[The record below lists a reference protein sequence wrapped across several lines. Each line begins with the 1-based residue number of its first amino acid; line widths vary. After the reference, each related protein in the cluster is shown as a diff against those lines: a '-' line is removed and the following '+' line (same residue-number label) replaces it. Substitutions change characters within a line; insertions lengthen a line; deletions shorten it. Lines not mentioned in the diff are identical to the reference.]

1 MVTLGRMN
9 GHHRSATP
17 PRGRDQVRAA
27 VLAATRDLVAER
39 GPDGFSVRDIAGRA
53 GVNHALVHRHFGTKA
68 DVLEQVLAVEAEA
81 VVTAVA
87 ESGLPTSGQ
96 APGEVV
102 ARLLDV
108 LAGRPTYWRAM
119 VHAVLDAPEAVTP
132 GTASTTE
139 LFSGLWS
146 GGEAGTAD
154 ATAAA
159 ASTVLGW
166 LLFGDFLA
174 ETTGA
179 DADDVRRR
187 VADQVS
193 ALFGTPGA

>member
-1 MVTLGRMN
+1 MN
-9 GHHRSATP
+9 AKTSSPDR
-17 PRGRDQVRAA
+17 PRGREQVRAA

-68 DVLEQVLAVEAEA
+68 GVLEQVLAAEAEA
-81 VVTAVA
+81 VVAAVV

-108 LAGRPTYWRAM
+108 LAARPTYWRAL
-119 VHAVLDAPEAVTP
+119 VQAVLDAPEAATP

-139 LFSGLWS
+139 LFSGLWR
-146 GGEAGTAD
+146 GGDAGSAD

-159 ASTVLGW
+159 ASMVLGW
-166 LLFGDFLA
+166 LLFGEFLA

-179 DADDVRRR
+179 DPDAVRRR

-193 ALFGTPGA
+193 ALFGGPGPA

>member
-1 MVTLGRMN
+1 MAASRC
-9 GHHRSATP
+9 AP
-17 PRGRDQVRAA
+17 A

-39 GPDGFSVRDIAGRA
+39 GPDGFSVRDIAARA
-53 GVNHALVHRHFGTKA
+53 GVNHALVHRHFGTKT
-68 DVLEQVLAVEAEA
+68 DVLEQVLATEAAA

-96 APGEVV
+96 APGEEV
-102 ARLLDV
+102 APLLDV
-108 LAGRPTYWRAM
+108 LAARPSYWRAL
-119 VHAVLDAPEAVTP
+119 VHAVLDAPEAASP

-146 GGEAGTAD
+146 GGEPGSAD
-154 ATAAA
+154 APRWPRRRCWAGSSSAGS
-159 ASTVLGW
+159 ST
-166 LLFGDFLA
+166 

-179 DADDVRRR
+179 DADAVRRR

-193 ALFGTPGA
+193 GLFGGPGPV